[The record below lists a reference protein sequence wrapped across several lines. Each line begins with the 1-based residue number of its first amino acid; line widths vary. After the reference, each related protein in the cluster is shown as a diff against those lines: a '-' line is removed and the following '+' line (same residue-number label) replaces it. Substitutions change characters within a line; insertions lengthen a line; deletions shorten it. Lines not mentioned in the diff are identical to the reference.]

1 MSAAADSPF
10 LRVTY
15 SIQSTLQPFLAQYGR
30 NPSFSQHAPSFDTSA
45 AHSPLQPSLSEIP
58 NRLALL
64 GLPQEDTEAIASVLS
79 TESSKYHAL
88 VESSRRRL
96 LEDLSILTVSSN
108 PSELP
113 SLVDAACR
121 AFLDS
126 VVNTGVEQAQ
136 KQFESIS
143 LQPDEG
149 SEGED
154 STDFAEDSA
163 SECDGGDHDL
173 EDDQEVVEEDENT
186 PMKPGEEVPPLDT
199 KFLPIFE
206 ALHERGKV
214 LTKPEKTYLVNMTG
228 MTYRQITIWFQNR
241 RRGELKEDAN
251 VRASS
256 SHAASVHSLDS
267 SDASE
272 DELDFEQRLNSATD
286 TTFDIRSWRL
296 TSALATKDGHGSSLP
311 PSPIKFS
318 FGASVADPDSDTE
331 STDLSDDEGE
341 WAAFGCR
348 VPSLVGSVTTLDSVT
363 NASMQSSQA
372 TSRSLVEPVI
382 ASETLPSS
390 GLATLPRPVK
400 ALPLSRRG
408 SPPAPLQ
415 PAQPQAPKFNFSFTG
430 ATPTPTQQQFSTP
443 SAPTPTMPPQF
454 VTSNERGL
462 AVEMDITPPSS
473 TSTLQAAS
481 PAAPFTTARFTTP
494 PAPSSISPAS
504 PPASAGSRQNS
515 SSPTPASTSPRP
527 AVKPLPRRTGCAPR
541 PRPPPRASAASTVAP
556 ASTARPSIVLPPAS
570 NPSLA
575 ATTLGALLRPSLPTP
590 AIPADMQDRLSAMA
604 GRMGVGATGRSGSV
618 SAQPPSGYSS
628 GALPSRSGPFSFGAT
643 ALPKISPPPGLALA
657 SVSDRQAPTP
667 TGGSPMSS

>member
-1 MSAAADSPF
+1 MSATVDSPF
-10 LRVTY
+10 LQVTY
-15 SIQSTLQPFLAQYGR
+15 AIQSTLQPLLAQYGR
-30 NPSFSQHAPSFDTSA
+30 SPSLSQHAPSFDAST
-45 AHSPLQPSLSEIP
+45 AHSPLQPRLSEVP
-58 NRLALL
+58 NRLASL
-64 GLPQEDTEAIASVLS
+64 GLPQEAAEAIVSVLS
-79 TESSKYHAL
+79 AESSKYHAL

-96 LEDLSILTVSSN
+96 IEDLSLVIASPN

-113 SLVDAACR
+113 SLIEAACR

-126 VVNTGVEQAQ
+126 LVNAGLEKVQ
-136 KQFESIS
+136 KHFENIS

-149 SEGED
+149 SESED
-154 STDFAEDSA
+154 SSDSAEDSA
-163 SECDGGDHDL
+163 SECEGGDYHL
-173 EDDQEVVEEDENT
+173 EDDQEAEDDENT
-186 PMKPGEEVPPLDT
+186 PIKPGEEVPPLDT

-251 VRASS
+251 MRASS
-256 SHAASVHSLDS
+256 PHAASVHSFDS

-272 DELDFEQRLNSATD
+272 DELNFEQRLNSATD

-311 PSPIKFS
+311 PSPTKFS
-318 FGASVADPDSDTE
+318 FGASIVDPDSDTE
-331 STDLSDDEGE
+331 STDLSDDAEDEYG
-341 WAAFGCR
+341 FR
-348 VPSLVGSVTTLDSVT
+348 VPSLVGSVTTLDSAT
-363 NASMQSSQA
+363 NTSVQSSQA

-382 ASETLPSS
+382 AGETLPNS
-390 GLATLPRPVK
+390 GLATFPRPVK

-415 PAQPQAPKFNFSFTG
+415 PTQPQVPIFNFNFTG
-430 ATPTPTQQQFSTP
+430 ATSTPTQQQFSAP
-443 SAPTPTMPPQF
+443 SAPTPATPSQF

-462 AVEMDITPPSS
+462 AVEMDATPPSS

-481 PAAPFTTARFTTP
+481 PTAPFTTARFTTP
-494 PAPSSISPAS
+494 PAPSSVSPTS
-504 PPASAGSRQNS
+504 PPVSAGSRQNS

-527 AVKPLPRRTGCAPR
+527 TIKPLPRRTGCAPR
-541 PRPPPRASAASTVAP
+541 PRPPPRASAASTAAP
-556 ASTARPSIVLPPAS
+556 TLTARPSVVLPPAS

-575 ATTLGALLRPSLPTP
+575 ATTLGALLRPSLPAPT
-590 AIPADMQDRLSAMA
+590 IPTDMQDRLSAMA
-604 GRMGVGATGRSGSV
+604 GRMGVGAAGRSGSV
-618 SAQPPSGYSS
+618 STQPPNGHNSS
-628 GALPSRSGPFSFGAT
+628 VLPSRGGPFSFGAT
-643 ALPKISPPPGLALA
+643 ALPKITPPPGLALA
-657 SVSDRQAPTP
+657 SVPDRQAPTP